1 MNLMNAFIKFDII
14 GVQLYNQLNRILNK
28 LKYGHFAKGEGNV
41 ETKQRLTK
49 RQIQANHTRNRVYKT
64 ALELMEIKG
73 LNNTSIEE
81 ISKKAGVSVGTFYN
95 YFKSKDDILVDIYRK
110 ADDYFLEVVEKELVE
125 NGPDTYHQ
133 LLIFFRHYAKYTK
146 DRGLDNACQLY
157 SSKNKL
163 FIAKDRYMPKM
174 LIRVIWE
181 GQMSG
186 QIIETMTAEELADFC
201 MIAARGVV
209 FDWCLHD
216 GVFDLEVRIEAY
228 MKKLL
233 QVVLV
238 KDKQ

>member
-1 MNLMNAFIKFDII
+1 M
-14 GVQLYNQLNRILNK
+14 
-28 LKYGHFAKGEGNV
+28 

-49 RQIQANHTRNRVYKT
+49 RQIQANDTRNRVYKT

-110 ADDYFLEVVEKELVE
+110 ADDYFQEVVEKELIE
-125 NGPDTYHQ
+125 NGSDAFGQ
-133 LLIFFRHYAKYTK
+133 LLIFFRYYAKYTK

-174 LIRVIWE
+174 LIRIIGE
-181 GQMSG
+181 GQRTG
-186 QIIETMTAEELADFC
+186 QIVETMTAEELADFC

-209 FDWCLHD
+209 FNWCLHD
-216 GVFDLEVRIEAY
+216 GIFDLEVKIEDY
-228 MKKLL
+228 MEKLL
-233 QVVLV
+233 SGVLMR
-238 KDKQ
+238 KTTKA

>member
-1 MNLMNAFIKFDII
+1 MR
-14 GVQLYNQLNRILNK
+14 LYNQLNRILNK
-28 LKYGHFAKGEGNV
+28 VKYGHLAKGEGNV

-49 RQIQANHTRNRVYKT
+49 RQIQANDTRNRVYKT

-110 ADDYFLEVVEKELVE
+110 ADDYFQEVVEKELIE
-125 NGPDTYHQ
+125 NGSDAFGQ
-133 LLIFFRHYAKYTK
+133 LLIFFRYYAKYTK

-174 LIRVIWE
+174 LIRIIGE
-181 GQMSG
+181 GQRTG
-186 QIIETMTAEELADFC
+186 QIVETMTAEELADFC

-209 FDWCLHD
+209 FNWCLHD
-216 GVFDLEVRIEAY
+216 GIFDLEVKIEDY
-228 MKKLL
+228 MEKLL
-233 QVVLV
+233 SGVLMR
-238 KDKQ
+238 KTTKA

>member
-1 MNLMNAFIKFDII
+1 M
-14 GVQLYNQLNRILNK
+14 
-28 LKYGHFAKGEGNV
+28 
-41 ETKQRLTK
+41 ETKKRLTK
-49 RQIQANHTRNRVYKT
+49 RQIQANDTRNRVYKT
-64 ALELMEIKG
+64 ALELMETKG

-110 ADDYFLEVVEKELVE
+110 ADDYFLEVVEEELVK
-125 NGPDTYHQ
+125 NGSGAYEQ
-133 LLIFFRHYAKYTK
+133 LLIFFRYYAKYTK

-174 LIRVIWE
+174 LIRIIQE
-181 GQMSG
+181 GQAAG
-186 QIIETMTAEELADFC
+186 ELVKNTAADEMAEFC

-216 GVFDLEVRIEAY
+216 GVFDLELRIEAY

-233 QVVLV
+233 QVLLTERSSVESLSG
-238 KDKQ
+238 